1 MHIEGFTENQILA
14 LVKTWKLGIPIDV
27 LAFIGRAD
35 IPDEVKERVRKI
47 AASGTG
53 VKAEAAAYLEMQAQ
67 IIIEV
72 AKLDKQ
78 LSNPM
83 GPKEESIP
91 WTSVSHE

>member
-1 MHIEGFTENQILA
+1 MMKIEGFTEDQILV
-14 LVKTWKLGIPIDV
+14 LVKTWKLGSPVDV

-35 IPDEVKERVRKI
+35 IPDEVKERVRNI
-47 AASGTG
+47 TASRAG

-78 LSNPM
+78 RSNPM
-83 GPKEESIP
+83 SPREE
-91 WTSVSHE
+91 